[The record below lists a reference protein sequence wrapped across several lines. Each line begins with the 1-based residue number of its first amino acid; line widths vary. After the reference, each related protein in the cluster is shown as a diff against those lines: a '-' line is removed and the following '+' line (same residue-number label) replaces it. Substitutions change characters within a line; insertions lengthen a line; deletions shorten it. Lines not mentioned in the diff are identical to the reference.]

1 MRACE
6 YNAEGAVCG
15 VIVLEDVVKNLRESG
30 RQIGARG
37 LREVGSVVS
46 TAE

>member
-30 RQIGARG
+30 RQMGH
-37 LREVGSVVS
+37 VGSGKWE
-46 TAE
+46 AL